1 MQYYLNKKSSVYA
14 CMLDASKAF
23 DKVQFGKLFKI
34 LVDRK
39 MPAIAI
45 HLLFDNYTRQSI
57 CTTWNGTKSHTF
69 TALNGVCQDGVL
81 LPLLFNIYFDEM
93 IYKLEKSC
101 IGFKMCT
108 HYKGAFAYAD
118 DVILLCPSRSGLQKM
133 INICEQFGID
143 FQVTFNNKETQCIC
157 FSKSNDTEYGPVTLN
172 NKRLK
177 WESKVNH
184 LGNILNQR
192 LNDDDE

>member
-1 MQYYLNKKSSVYA
+1 
-14 CMLDASKAF
+14 
-23 DKVQFGKLFKI
+23 
-34 LVDRK
+34 
-39 MPAIAI
+39 MPAIVI
-45 HLLFDNYTRQSI
+45 RLLLDNYTRQNI

-69 TALNGVCQDGVL
+69 TALNGVHQGCVL
-81 LPLLFNIYFDEM
+81 SPLLFNVYFDEM
-93 IYKLEKSC
+93 IYIHEKSC
-101 IGFKMCT
+101 IGCKFGT
-108 HYKGAFAYAD
+108 HFIGALAYAD

-143 FQVTFNNKETQCIC
+143 FQITFNDQKTQCIC
-157 FSKSNDTEYGPVTLN
+157 FSKSNDTGYGPVTLN

-192 LNDDDE
+192 LDDDDDLKKKKGHFIGSVNKMFSNFANVQSVVLTTLFK